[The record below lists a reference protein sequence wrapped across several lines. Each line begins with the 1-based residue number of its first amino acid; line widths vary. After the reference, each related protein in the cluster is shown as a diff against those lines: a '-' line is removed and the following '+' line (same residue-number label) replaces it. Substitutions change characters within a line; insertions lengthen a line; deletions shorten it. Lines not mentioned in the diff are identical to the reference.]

1 MIEQRAL
8 RIIGFF
14 LVAAL
19 VIFWFA
25 RPKRTKVALVEAG
38 ILPPGADARVQG
50 VRLLQS
56 GPQGDLALDAHDAEW
71 SREEQRF
78 VLNTV
83 DIRFREEA
91 AGDAAEEGSG
101 GRITAERGHAST
113 SGKEFDLAGKVV
125 AETFDGYRLVTS
137 DVRYDHGTREAT
149 TRADVTLTGPGLEVT
164 GRGAQV
170 DYEDQRVTIRG
181 RVRAHLVPAVLEE
194 NAPEGIDLE
203 AMKKAGEGIE
213 GAPGGAGKREEA
225 PR

>member
-56 GPQGDLALDAHDAEW
+56 GPQGDLALDARDAEW

-83 DIRFREEA
+83 EIRFREE
-91 AGDAAEEGSG
+91 AAEEGSG

-164 GRGAQV
+164 GHGAQV
-170 DYEDQRVTIRG
+170 DYEDQHVTIRG

-203 AMKKAGEGIE
+203 GMKKAGQEMPE
-213 GAPGGAGKREEA
+213 M